1 MMSLYPAL
9 VNVPAIGGQV
19 ENTITFLI
27 SQSNLNVDCPQDQLL
42 MFTRWFQKASIVV
55 NAGSVTLSMA
65 YDGV

>member
-1 MMSLYPAL
+1 MSLYPAL

-27 SQSNLNVDCPQDQLL
+27 SQSTLKVNCPQDQLFA
-42 MFTRWFQKASIVV
+42 FTRWLQKASIFV

-65 YDGV
+65 YTGI

>member
-27 SQSNLNVDCPQDQLL
+27 SQSTLKVNCPQD
-42 MFTRWFQKASIVV
+42 
-55 NAGSVTLSMA
+55 
-65 YDGV
+65 